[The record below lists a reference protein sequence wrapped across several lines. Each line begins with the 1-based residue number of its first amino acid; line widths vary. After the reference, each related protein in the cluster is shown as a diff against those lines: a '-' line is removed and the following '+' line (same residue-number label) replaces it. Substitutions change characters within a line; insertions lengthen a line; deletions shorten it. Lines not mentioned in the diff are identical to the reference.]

1 MTLLCVLRIS
11 FIVQVCTALGIFLV
25 ARDCFTARI
34 AVAVMTAAFR
44 SDSDKQQA
52 I

>member
-11 FIVQVCTALGIFLV
+11 FTDQVCTALGVFLV
-25 ARDCFTARI
+25 GKDCFTALI
-34 AVAVMTAAFR
+34 AVTMMPAAFR
-44 SDSDKQQA
+44 SDSDKHQA